1 MHRKVRLRGHDF
13 ELKRF
18 TMRRNQCLGV
28 NYYGDIANLEESNRR
43 QVDIVEE
50 DINDYYEDEFAEG
63 HQADTNMSLLN
74 SSNHRNTNDLQ
85 ERKFVFDDED
95 SCSSVLYY

>member
-1 MHRKVRLRGHDF
+1 MHRKVRLRGHDL

-18 TMRRNQCLGV
+18 TKRRNQCLGV
-28 NYYGDIANLEESNRR
+28 NYYGDIANLEESNRG

-63 HQADTNMSLLN
+63 HQADTNTSLLN

>member
-1 MHRKVRLRGHDF
+1 
-13 ELKRF
+13 
-18 TMRRNQCLGV
+18 MRRNQSLRV
-28 NYYGDIANLEESNRR
+28 NYYGDIAHLELESNRR

-63 HQADTNMSLLN
+63 HQAETNTSLLN
-74 SSNHRNTNDLQ
+74 SSNHGNASELQ